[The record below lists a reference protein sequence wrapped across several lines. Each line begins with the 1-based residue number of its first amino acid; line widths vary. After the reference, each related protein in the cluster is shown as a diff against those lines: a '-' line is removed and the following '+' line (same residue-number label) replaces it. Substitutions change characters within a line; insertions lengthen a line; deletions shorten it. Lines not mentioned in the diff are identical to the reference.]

1 MERVDVS
8 ILGRDYSLACLPA
21 EKESLLA
28 AVRHVDQRMLGVKG
42 SGKVSS
48 NERIAVMV
56 AIQIAAE
63 LISMRAPD
71 GPISNV
77 PLGRSDERRVGKDCL
92 RTCSTRWCV
101 CGKKKKRITIH

>member
-21 EKESLLA
+21 ERESLLA

-48 NERIAVMV
+48 NERIAVMA

-63 LISMRAPD
+63 LLAMRAPD
-71 GPISNV
+71 GPLSNV
-77 PLGRSDERRVGKDCL
+77 ALGDF
-92 RTCSTRWCV
+92 
-101 CGKKKKRITIH
+101 KRKIDDMNSLLDQVVSAPTPGSR

>member
-21 EKESLLA
+21 ERESLLA

-48 NERIAVMV
+48 NERIAVMA

-63 LISMRAPD
+63 LLSMRAPD
-71 GPISNV
+71 GPLGNV
-77 PLGRSDERRVGKDCL
+77 ALGDFKRKIDDMNDLLDQVVGPAAQKP
-92 RTCSTRWCV
+92 
-101 CGKKKKRITIH
+101 